1 MKKREKSIIRIGYS
15 GRIRFALVFVSKIH
29 RDTILFRDSEDG
41 RKKLEAKSKSN
52 NVQFQ
57 SRHSGNY
64 ASRPLRN
71 YALFIPS
78 NVKRIL
84 WTILRVMDAEVV
96 KEGRSSMEFI
106 DTLLSSFR
114 DREIVKRIVVSIL
127 LPDTVYKTVFQFQ
140 SVRNNKIY
148 RRVNRFLNN

>member
-1 MKKREKSIIRIGYS
+1 
-15 GRIRFALVFVSKIH
+15 
-29 RDTILFRDSEDG
+29 
-41 RKKLEAKSKSN
+41 
-52 NVQFQ
+52 
-57 SRHSGNY
+57 
-64 ASRPLRN
+64 
-71 YALFIPS
+71 
-78 NVKRIL
+78 
-84 WTILRVMDAEVV
+84 MDAEVV